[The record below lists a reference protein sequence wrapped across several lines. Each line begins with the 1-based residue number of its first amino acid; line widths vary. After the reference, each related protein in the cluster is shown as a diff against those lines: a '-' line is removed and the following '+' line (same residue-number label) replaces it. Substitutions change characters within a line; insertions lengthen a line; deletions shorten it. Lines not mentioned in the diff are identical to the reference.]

1 MISKEL
7 RSDRSQ
13 LFAGCNERVA
23 KVETLQK
30 IIDQMSDERSNQSGY
45 ATLPVLYRSKMKPT
59 LKKTFAV
66 FSVLYMPAGVENY
79 RGCRIKWN

>member
-1 MISKEL
+1 MVIIWLLKKKPSGGLAVMISKEL

-30 IIDQMSDERSNQSGY
+30 IIEQMSDERSNQSG
-45 ATLPVLYRSKMKPT
+45 
-59 LKKTFAV
+59 
-66 FSVLYMPAGVENY
+66 
-79 RGCRIKWN
+79 